1 MKIFVDTAN
10 IDEIREAISWGIID
24 GVTTNPSLVAKE
36 KNKDFHSLVKEIC
49 SIVPGDV
56 SAEVLSTDANG
67 MISEA
72 RALAKIADNVVVK
85 IPFGIEG
92 VKATSVL
99 SKEGIRCNVTLL
111 FSANQALLAA
121 KAGAFYSSVFVGR
134 LDDTG
139 HDGMQVV
146 RDSVEIYE
154 NFGFESQVLAASLR
168 HPLHVTQAA
177 QAGAHVSTVPFGV
190 LKKMFYHPLTDSGLK
205 SFLDD
210 WKKAMEK

>member
-10 IDEIREAISWGIID
+10 LDEIREAISWGVVD

-36 KNKDFHSLVKEIC
+36 KNKDFHALVKEIC

-67 MISEA
+67 MIAEA
-72 RALAKIADNVVVK
+72 RTLVKIADNVVVK

-121 KAGAFYSSVFVGR
+121 KAGAFYASVFVGR

-146 RDSVEIYE
+146 RDSVDIYE
-154 NFGFESQVLAASLR
+154 NYGFESQVLAASLR

-177 QAGAHVSTVPFGV
+177 EAGAHVSTVPFGV

-205 SFLDD
+205 AFLDD